1 MASEVAEGNGFTSVL
16 PSAEVMALFG
26 EEEKWQIPYD
36 YMTPRAARIE
46 EEHMRSQR
54 HREALLLLD
63 DSSKSLKQKSPQTP
77 TSVLP
82 PELADEN
89 ALTGE
94 IFQLEILSEA
104 WKAAPVVED
113 KETFIA
119 AAIEAKE
126 AAICRLRFRQ
136 RMLKRSITLPWSPAS
151 SH

>member
-1 MASEVAEGNGFTSVL
+1 MTADVHGDGVTVSM

-26 EEEKWQIPYD
+26 EEEKLPSPSE

-63 DSSKSLKQKSPQTP
+63 EGGKRAKTTSPKSP

-82 PELADEN
+82 PELADGD
-89 ALTGE
+89 ALAGE
-94 IFQLEILSEA
+94 IFHLEKLTEV
-104 WKAAPVVED
+104 WKTPPVVDDRE
-113 KETFIA
+113 KLIA

-136 RMLKRSITLPWSPAS
+136 RMLKRSLALPWSRG
-151 SH
+151 